1 MEAVMPRRRYRR
13 TVWRPARLSD
23 PRWTSFGLASRPSFS
38 RSSVSSP
45 SCTTTPSYSQGG
57 AWLGYGVRQAGVA
70 AFFALWLVQANL
82 PPPGPNDPP
91 SFWCAA
97 DQCASRM
104 PLIIGLLC
112 FSCVAVAVSVCQSWK
127 YVDFGTRLQRAR
139 QPNRTAAPYEA

>member
-1 MEAVMPRRRYRR
+1 MPPPPIQANCLETSEALGSPMDI
-13 TVWRPARLSD
+13 VWLS
-23 PRWTSFGLASRPSFS
+23 L
-38 RSSVSSP
+38 SP
-45 SCTTTPSYSQGG
+45 TGFIALLYHHTIYSQGG

-104 PLIIGLLC
+104 PLILGLLC
-112 FSCVAVAVSVCQSWK
+112 FSCVAVAVAICQSWK